1 LLPDEHFPAAR
12 VSSRNHFEVK
22 IMSRLYKSIILV
34 IVAFLGVSACDDTG
48 TRGIDSKE
56 VKEEIRNR
64 TIKYITQPQII
75 DATFKRGQ
83 LIADTLQQA
92 LIRQMQ
98 KAVAEN
104 TLVEAAKYCN
114 LQALPPY
121 ARLQEEH
128 TATIKRI
135 RLKGQIE
142 GLSLNE
148 MEKQLLDAYQ
158 YNQENKLPLENNVQK
173 SGTEQMLF
181 TSPILVNNTVCLKCH
196 GKVEEQLTT
205 QDYQSLQ
212 ATYKMEGLVDYSVNQ
227 PIAIWS
233 ILFEKKAL
241 IKSLQAE

>member
-1 LLPDEHFPAAR
+1 
-12 VSSRNHFEVK
+12 
-22 IMSRLYKSIILV
+22 
-34 IVAFLGVSACDDTG
+34 
-48 TRGIDSKE
+48 
-56 VKEEIRNR
+56 
-64 TIKYITQPQII
+64 
-75 DATFKRGQ
+75 
-83 LIADTLQQA
+83 
-92 LIRQMQ
+92 MQ

-104 TLVEAAKYCN
+104 TLVEAAKDCN
-114 LQALPPY
+114 IQALPPY
-121 ARLQEEH
+121 SRLQEKH

-135 RLKGQIE
+135 RLKGQTE

-196 GKVEEQLTT
+196 GKVGEQLTT

-212 ATYKMEGLVDYSVNQ
+212 ATYKMEGLVDYSLNQ

-233 ILFEKKAL
+233 MLFQKKAL
-241 IKSLQAE
+241 IKSLQSE

>member
-1 LLPDEHFPAAR
+1 
-12 VSSRNHFEVK
+12 
-22 IMSRLYKSIILV
+22 MSRLYKSIILV
-34 IVAFLGVSACDDTG
+34 IVALLGVSACDDTG

-75 DATFKRGQ
+75 DATFKKGQ

-104 TLVEAAKYCN
+104 KLLEAAKYCN
-114 LQALPPY
+114 LQALPAY
-121 ARLQEEH
+121 TQLQEKH
-128 TATIKRI
+128 TAIVKRV
-135 RLKGQIE
+135 RLKGQTE

-196 GKVEEQLTT
+196 GKVGEQLTT

-212 ATYKMEGLVDYSVNQ
+212 ATYKMEGLVDYSLSE

-233 ILFEKKAL
+233 MLFEKKAL